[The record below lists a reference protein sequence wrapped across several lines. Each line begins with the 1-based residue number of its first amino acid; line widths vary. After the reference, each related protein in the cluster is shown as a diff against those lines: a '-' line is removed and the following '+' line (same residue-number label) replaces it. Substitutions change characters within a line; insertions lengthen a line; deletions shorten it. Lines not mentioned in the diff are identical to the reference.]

1 MPFDVPHVDVV
12 RFTFFFLFLGRAT
25 HFCTAGWHA
34 AWVNRKK
41 PGSKDR
47 RDNEMYL
54 TNVTAYQVCLW
65 MWRLFHKNALKML
78 DLLCGRGLTRKGNH
92 WVTLKR
98 TIQQSHPPE
107 HKNKRLRRWLPAE
120 RKKRKTQQSP
130 TSQPPTY
137 PHHKCTSPSP
147 LYPPSSPLTPKCLV
161 LTNRCTKSGVMM

>member
-1 MPFDVPHVDVV
+1 MLCSSMSPTSMSFVSH
-12 RFTFFFLFLGRAT
+12 FFFLFLGRAT

-47 RDNEMYL
+47 REDEMYL

-120 RKKRKTQQSP
+120 RKKGKHSRAQRPSPPPTPTTSVCHPHLCTPLRPRLPPSALCSP
-130 TSQPPTY
+130 TDA
-137 PHHKCTSPSP
+137 
-147 LYPPSSPLTPKCLV
+147 
-161 LTNRCTKSGVMM
+161 RRAE